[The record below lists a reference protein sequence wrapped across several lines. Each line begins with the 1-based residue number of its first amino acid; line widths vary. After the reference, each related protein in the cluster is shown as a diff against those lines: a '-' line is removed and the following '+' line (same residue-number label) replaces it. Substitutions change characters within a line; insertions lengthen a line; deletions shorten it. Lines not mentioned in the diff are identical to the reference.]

1 MVKGTLP
8 VHEHCHGDY
17 CAPFKRISWT
27 AIFVGALI
35 AIGLSFL
42 LYIFGIA
49 IGLSAVSVNDT
60 GGSVIAIGGMIGIII
75 GLVAS
80 MMAAGYAAGYLGRFY
95 SPQRNLG
102 IVYGFTTWSVA
113 LILSSLV
120 LTHIGNYAS
129 WYGHAMV
136 GSDSVVQ
143 VSTSSNAP
151 ALDVKQAVVADTDTK
166 AANDTKKVTQVTVAP
181 ETLAWSAGIMFF
193 LFFLGALS
201 CCIGACWGMIC
212 HRED

>member
-8 VHEHCHGDY
+8 VHEHCHEYGT
-17 CAPFKRISWT
+17 PFKRISWT
-27 AIFVGALI
+27 AIFVGAVT

-42 LYIFGIA
+42 LYIFGMA
-49 IGLSAVSVNDT
+49 IGLSAVTVNET
-60 GGSVIAIGGMIGIII
+60 GGTVLAIGGLIGVVI
-75 GLVAS
+75 GSVAS

-113 LILSSLV
+113 LILSALV
-120 LTHIGNYAS
+120 LTHVGSYAS
-129 WYGHAMV
+129 WYGHAMI
-136 GSDSVVQ
+136 GSDAVLQ
-143 VSTSSNAP
+143 VNSSSTAP
-151 ALDVKQAVVADTDTK
+151 AVNVKQTTVPDTSTQ
-166 AANDTKKVTQVTVAP
+166 AANDTKKVTNVAVAP

-201 CCIGACWGMIC
+201 CCIGACWGMTC
-212 HRED
+212 NRED